1 MSSIKPSVMV
11 SDHALVRWMERTGL
25 VDLEPIRQAIALS
38 IHRATSAAE
47 QIGASEYLVLADGL
61 VFVVRNS
68 VVVTVVPED
77 GRHRHARHIA
87 AQDSQ
92 ANA

>member
-1 MSSIKPSVMV
+1 MTIAV
-11 SDHALVRWMERTGL
+11 SDHALVKWMERTGFINL
-25 VDLEPIRQAIALS
+25 DPIRHALAAS
-38 IHRATSAAE
+38 IERATSAAE
-47 QIGASEYLVLADGL
+47 QIGASEYLVLADGM

-87 AQDSQ
+87 AQDLPIG
-92 ANA
+92 A